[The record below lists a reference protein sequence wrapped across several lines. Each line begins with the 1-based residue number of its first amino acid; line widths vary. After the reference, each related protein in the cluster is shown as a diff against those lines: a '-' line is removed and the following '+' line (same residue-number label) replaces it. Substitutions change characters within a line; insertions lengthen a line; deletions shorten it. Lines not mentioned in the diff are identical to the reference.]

1 MFDIKHLSVR
11 PHQRWRP
18 LIRKKS
24 LKKNE
29 REQLLELSQFVYRS
43 PKNSKKEFFISS
55 MFFLNANFISQSFFQ
70 MQIKTQSRNFHN
82 VSQKISWCIAMFTI
96 LSLKVTL
103 TNKLKYLN
111 LKPSFKLQWYRA
123 QDLFESQIP
132 VTTGDFELQ
141 ISCMRSSYLTH

>member
-1 MFDIKHLSVR
+1 
-11 PHQRWRP
+11 
-18 LIRKKS
+18 
-24 LKKNE
+24 
-29 REQLLELSQFVYRS
+29 
-43 PKNSKKEFFISS
+43 
-55 MFFLNANFISQSFFQ
+55 
-70 MQIKTQSRNFHN
+70 
-82 VSQKISWCIAMFTI
+82 MFTI

-141 ISCMRSSYLTH
+141 ISCMRGSYLTN